1 MLFQNN
7 DQYVFITDSCSY
19 IFRVLKKL
27 LELLTTNSLRSWFIL
42 VHIKIQN
49 MKRTEEVGKI
59 LEE

>member
-1 MLFQNN
+1 MVFQNN